1 MADFEKRTGNGVHW
15 EVQTRYSLSRGFT
28 IDNLDSKT
36 MEQTI
41 NNFERLFVSI
51 RSILEKNESYCMDV
65 EEERLQICQ
74 DLAKKISENYSQ
86 IFKKRK

>member
-1 MADFEKRTGNGVHW
+1 MADFEKRVGNGVEWQVSTSH
-15 EVQTRYSLSRGFT
+15 SLSRGFT

-36 MEQTI
+36 MEQTTS
-41 NNFERLFVSI
+41 NFERLFVSI

-65 EEERLQICQ
+65 EEERLQVCQ
-74 DLAKKISENYSQ
+74 DLAKKISENHSQ

>member
-1 MADFEKRTGNGVHW
+1 MDNFEKRAGKGVRW
-15 EVQTRYSLSRGFT
+15 EMQTTRSLATGFT

-36 MEQTI
+36 MEQAT

-65 EEERLQICQ
+65 EEERLQVCQ